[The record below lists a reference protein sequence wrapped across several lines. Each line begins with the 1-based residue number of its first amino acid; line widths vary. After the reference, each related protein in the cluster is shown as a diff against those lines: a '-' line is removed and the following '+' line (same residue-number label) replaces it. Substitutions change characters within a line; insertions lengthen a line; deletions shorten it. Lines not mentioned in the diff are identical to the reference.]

1 MNKIKTILIDDMPLA
16 IESLKADL
24 LEYHNNEIEI
34 VAAAG
39 GVMEAAKVIKK
50 LRPELLF
57 LDIHMGDGDGFDLL
71 EIIEQGNIAV
81 VFTTASKD
89 FAIQAF
95 QFSAVDYLLKPID
108 PELLKQSIS
117 KVKAFLNKSEDERSL
132 DYISISTHDEIRRI
146 NVNDILR
153 LEAMGN
159 YTQFFLDDG
168 SKILVTKTL
177 KDYDEALGADFIR
190 VHQSHL
196 VNLKHIKAY
205 IKTEGGYIEMKDES
219 HVPVS
224 VRKKPMVMQLLLK

>member
-1 MNKIKTILIDDMPLA
+1 MPLA

-34 VAAAG
+34 VATAG

-71 EIIEQGNIAV
+71 EIIEQENIAV

>member
-1 MNKIKTILIDDMPLA
+1 MPLA

-34 VAAAG
+34 VATAG

-71 EIIEQGNIAV
+71 EIIEQENIAV

-117 KVKAFLNKSEDERSL
+117 KVKAFLNKSEDERSI

>member
-34 VAAAG
+34 VATAG